1 MGGVDEV
8 AGYVDDA
15 SAGLT
20 SHLRQHGLAG
30 VVRAFETAF
39 ELRRVIGPSDR
50 AEGFAVARIERVMRE
65 RVVDENVETAERGDR
80 GGHHAAHLLGVGDIR
95 LACDHATGRIAI
107 VHDPLR
113 ALPGTLVVA
122 DIIDDHARSRTR
134 QTACDRRSDATAC
147 ASDHRHTSGKRRV
160 FRLLHNEDF
169 LSIRKNVS

>member
-1 MGGVDEV
+1 
-8 AGYVDDA
+8 
-15 SAGLT
+15 
-20 SHLRQHGLAG
+20 
-30 VVRAFETAF
+30 
-39 ELRRVIGPSDR
+39 
-50 AEGFAVARIERVMRE
+50 MRE

-147 ASDHRHTSGKRRV
+147 ASDHRHMSGKRRV